1 MPMPTIRE
9 VCLLTGQPFLRP
21 VTSRR
26 LFISPEAAD
35 IASAL
40 SRIDSAL
47 YKVAMEYGFTKP
59 AEEAVR
65 GHLWDLANTLNVTR
79 RLRKRAHVEAPI
91 DPVAE
96 ALHRA
101 DWMERRAAALARR
114 AAGLRREAAA
124 LRTAVKRGR

>member
-1 MPMPTIRE
+1 MPQYQET
-9 VCLLTGQPFLRP
+9 CLLTGQPFVRP
-21 VTSRR
+21 ATSRR
-26 LFISPEAAD
+26 MFISQEAAD

-47 YKVAMEYGFTKP
+47 YHVAMTYGFTKP

-79 RLRKRAHVEAPI
+79 RLRKRARLDQPV
-91 DPVAE
+91 DPHAE

-124 LRTAVKRGR
+124 LRRGGSGR